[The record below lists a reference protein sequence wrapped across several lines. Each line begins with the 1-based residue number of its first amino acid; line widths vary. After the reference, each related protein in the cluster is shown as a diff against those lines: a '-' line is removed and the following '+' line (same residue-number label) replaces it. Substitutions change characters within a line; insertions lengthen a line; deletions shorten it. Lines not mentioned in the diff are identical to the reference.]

1 MAYQVL
7 ARKWRPQDF
16 SEVIG
21 QEAVVTALRNAV
33 AEQRIAHAYLFSG
46 IRGVGKTSVARIL
59 AKGLNCERGPAAEPC
74 NDCGSCR
81 EITAGSSFDVIEVD
95 AATYS
100 KVEQVREL
108 TESLKYG
115 PAHARFKVVILD
127 EIHRLSRQAFDALL
141 KIVEEPPDH
150 LVFIFATTESDA
162 VPATILSRCQEF
174 RFRRVP
180 LDELALYLDTV
191 AKREKI
197 SVGPSALRIIAQA
210 GDGSV
215 RDAIALLDQLATF
228 GSGSIDDGDAVRLL
242 GGLDQRVF
250 RDVLTAIGA
259 GDRKAIADI
268 TMQIE
273 EQGWDPRFVFG
284 EFLSYCQMALHLC
297 LGADLERLET
307 TREEADALAAVAK
320 TIGYEQILRTLNLL
334 LQSEMA
340 VRRSESAALA
350 LEIAWLRAA
359 ELPKLVAIETLLA
372 GNTQVSPVSPVSE
385 RPPVPELQAKRSA
398 SPAPKSPKSPKSV
411 NKKAPT
417 AAPGRPLRQATATP
431 SGSDPTP
438 SPGDGAGGDS
448 GDPSDER
455 ARFLAAVG
463 RNRQALAAHLSGAN
477 SLTYSAGVLRISVP
491 PGDGWLRDR
500 LDRAAN
506 RQVLEDA
513 LAATWNTDARWEIVE
528 EDVPEPESKSAV
540 VEASEAAQMD
550 PRVQTVL
557 AIFGGSVEAV
567 EPHNET

>member
-21 QEAVVTALRNAV
+21 QGAVVTALQNAV

-59 AKGLNCERGPAAEPC
+59 AKGLNCESGPAAEPC
-74 NDCGSCR
+74 NDCNSCR
-81 EITAGSSFDVIEVD
+81 EITAGSSLDVIEVD

-180 LDELALYLDTV
+180 LDELVRYLETV
-191 AKREKI
+191 AKREEI

-242 GGLDQRVF
+242 GGLDQGVF
-250 RDVLTAIGA
+250 REVLTAIGA

-268 TMQIE
+268 TTKIE

-284 EFLSYCQMALHLC
+284 EFLSYCRMALHLC
-297 LGADLERLET
+297 LGADPERLET

-334 LQSEMA
+334 LQSEEA
-340 VRRSESAALA
+340 LRRSESAALA

-372 GNTQVSPVSPVSE
+372 GSSASVSPASPVPKEPPIPE
-385 RPPVPELQAKRSA
+385 RQPKRSA
-398 SPAPKSPKSPKSV
+398 SRAPESQKAV
-411 NKKAPT
+411 DKKTSAAVHDRSTQETT
-417 AAPGRPLRQATATP
+417 AAQ
-431 SGSDPTP
+431 SGSD
-438 SPGDGAGGDS
+438 SAASAGDGNDTDA
-448 GDPSDER
+448 DPSQSH

-477 SLTYSAGVLRISVP
+477 SLTYSDGVLKISVP
-491 PGDGWLRDR
+491 PGDTLLRDR
-500 LDRAAN
+500 LDQAPN
-506 RQVLEDA
+506 RRVLEEA
-513 LAATWNTDARWEIVE
+513 LAATWSTEARWKIVE
-528 EDVPEPESKSAV
+528 EDPPEPEPKSA
-540 VEASEAAQMD
+540 AAQACEEARMN
-550 PRVQTVL
+550 PRVQAVL
-557 AIFGGSVEAV
+557 EIFGGSVEAV
-567 EPHNET
+567 EPLKEN

>member
-74 NDCGSCR
+74 NDCDTCR

-150 LVFIFATTESDA
+150 LVFIFATTESSA

-174 RFRRVP
+174 RFRRVA
-180 LDELALYLDTV
+180 LDQLAQHLEMV
-191 AKREKI
+191 AKREEI
-197 SVGPSALRIIAQA
+197 SVGRSALRIIAQA

-259 GDRKAIADI
+259 GDRKTIADI
-268 TMQIE
+268 TMRIE

-284 EFLSYCQMALHLC
+284 EFLSYCRMALHLC

-307 TREEADALAAVAK
+307 TREEADALGAVAK
-320 TIGYEQILRTLNLL
+320 AIGYEQLLRTLNLL

-359 ELPKLVAIETLLA
+359 ELPKLVAIEALLA
-372 GNTQVSPVSPVSE
+372 GNSPLSAQ
-385 RPPVPELQAKRSA
+385 PPVPELQPKPPTSH
-398 SPAPKSPKSPKSV
+398 APKRPKV
-411 NKKAPT
+411 INKTTPA
-417 AAPGRPLRQATATP
+417 AAPGRPPLEAAP
-431 SGSDPTP
+431 SQSDSDPAP
-438 SPGDGAGGDS
+438 SIGSGGDS
-448 GDPSDER
+448 DDPSEAC
-455 ARFLAAVG
+455 ARFIAAVG

-491 PGDGWLRDR
+491 PGDNWLRER

-506 RQVLEDA
+506 RQALEEA
-513 LAATWNTDARWEIVE
+513 LAATWNPDASWKIVE
-528 EDVPEPESKSAV
+528 DEVPEPEPKNAAV
-540 VEASEAAQMD
+540 RAPQETHMN
-550 PRVQTVL
+550 PRVQAVL
-557 AIFGGSVEAV
+557 EIFGGSVEAV
-567 EPHNET
+567 EPGNET

>member
-16 SEVIG
+16 SEVVG
-21 QEAVVTALRNAV
+21 QGAVVTALRNAV
-33 AEQRIAHAYLFSG
+33 SEERIAHAYLFSG
-46 IRGVGKTSVARIL
+46 IRGIGKTSVARIL
-59 AKGLNCERGPAAEPC
+59 AKGLNCENGPAAEPC
-74 NDCGSCR
+74 NDCDTCR
-81 EITAGSSFDVIEVD
+81 EITAGSNFDVIEVD

-115 PAHARFKVVILD
+115 PARDRFKVVILD

-180 LDELALYLDTV
+180 LDELAEYLETV

-197 SVGPSALRIIAQA
+197 SVGSSALRIIARA

-242 GGLDQRVF
+242 GGLDQGVF
-250 RDVLTAIGA
+250 REILTAIGH
-259 GDRKAIADI
+259 GDSKAVADI
-268 TMQIE
+268 TARIE

-284 EFLSYCQMALHLC
+284 EFLSYCRMALHLC
-297 LGADLERLET
+297 LGADAERLET
-307 TREEADALAAVAK
+307 TREEAEALTAVAK

-334 LQSEMA
+334 LQSEEA

-372 GNTQVSPVSPVSE
+372 GNGPVSARSPG
-385 RPPVPELQAKRSA
+385 PEHPARRSVE
-398 SPAPKSPKSPKSV
+398 PAPASAGAKTS
-411 NKKAPT
+411 A
-417 AAPGRPLRQATATP
+417 ATP
-431 SGSDPTP
+431 SRRRQAAINNRSDAGSGP
-438 SPGDGAGGDS
+438 PGGAGNADS
-448 GDPSDER
+448 PEAH
-455 ARFLAAVG
+455 ARFLATVG
-463 RNRQALAAHLSGAN
+463 RHRQALAAHLSGAN
-477 SLTYSAGVLRISVP
+477 SLSYTAGVLRISVP
-491 PGDGWLRDR
+491 TGDTWLRDR
-500 LDRAAN
+500 LERVPN
-506 RQVLEDA
+506 RKTLEEA
-513 LAATWNTDARWEIVE
+513 LAATWGNEASWKIVE
-528 EDVPEPESKSAV
+528 EDLLEPEQKTA
-540 VEASEAAQMD
+540 EAKATERVLED

-557 AIFGGSVEAV
+557 EIFGGSVESV
-567 EPHNET
+567 EPLNET

>member
-16 SEVIG
+16 SEVVG
-21 QEAVVTALRNAV
+21 QAAVVTALQNAV
-33 AEQRIAHAYLFSG
+33 SKERIAHAYLFSG

-59 AKGLNCERGPAAEPC
+59 AKGLNCENGPAAEPC
-74 NDCGSCR
+74 NDCDTCR
-81 EITAGSSFDVIEVD
+81 QITAGSDFDVIEVD

-115 PAHARFKVVILD
+115 PAHGRFKVVILD

-180 LDELALYLDTV
+180 LDQLAEYLETI

-197 SVGPSALRIIAQA
+197 SVGTSALRIIAQA

-242 GGLDQRVF
+242 GGLDQEVF
-250 RDVLTAIGA
+250 RQVLTAIGH
-259 GDRKAIADI
+259 GDCKQVAQI
-268 TMQIE
+268 TARIE
-273 EQGWDPRFVFG
+273 EEGWDPRFVFG
-284 EFLSYCQMALHLC
+284 EFLSYCRMALHLC
-297 LGADLERLET
+297 LGADPERLET
-307 TREEADALAAVAK
+307 TREEAQALTVVAK
-320 TIGYEQILRTLNLL
+320 NIGYEQVLRVLNLL
-334 LQSEMA
+334 LQSEEA
-340 VRRSESAALA
+340 IRRSESAALA
-350 LEIAWLRAA
+350 LEIAWLRAT

-372 GNTQVSPVSPVSE
+372 GNE
-385 RPPVPELQAKRSA
+385 
-398 SPAPKSPKSPKSV
+398 
-411 NKKAPT
+411 
-417 AAPGRPLRQATATP
+417 AAPQAPPKAETTVERRAARAPAAAERETATSTPGPPSQATTGVRADT
-431 SGSDPTP
+431 GSDQNA
-438 SPGDGAGGDS
+438 GDGQPA
-448 GDPSDER
+448 DPH

-477 SLTYSAGVLRISVP
+477 SLTFAAGVLEISVP
-491 PGDGWLRDR
+491 SGDTWLRDR

-506 RQVLEDA
+506 RKVLEEA
-513 LAATWNTDARWEIVE
+513 LAATWGEDASWKIIE
-528 EDVPEPESKSAV
+528 EDLPG
-540 VEASEAAQMD
+540 SEQRPAKTKATEKALKD

-557 AIFGGSVEAV
+557 EIFGGSVESV
-567 EPHNET
+567 EPLNET

>member
-21 QEAVVTALRNAV
+21 QGAVVTALQNAV
-33 AEQRIAHAYLFSG
+33 AEERIAHAYLFSG

-59 AKGLNCERGPAAEPC
+59 AKGLNCEKGPAAEPC
-74 NDCGSCR
+74 NECETCG

-115 PAHARFKVVILD
+115 PARARFKVVILD

-141 KIVEEPPDH
+141 KIVEEPPAH

-180 LDELALYLDTV
+180 LEELAGYLQAV
-191 AKREKI
+191 AEREGI
-197 SVGPSALRIIAQA
+197 SVGSSALRIIAQA

-242 GGLDQRVF
+242 GGLDQSVF
-250 RDVLTAIGA
+250 REVLAAIA
-259 GDRKAIADI
+259 EGDRKTVANV
-268 TMQIE
+268 TTNIE
-273 EQGWDPRFVFG
+273 EQGWDPRHVYS
-284 EFLSYCQMALHLC
+284 EFLAYCRMGLHLS
-297 LGADLERLET
+297 LGVDPERLET
-307 TREEADALAAVAK
+307 TREEADALATVAK
-320 TIGYEQILRTLNLL
+320 AIGYENLLRTLNLL
-334 LQSEMA
+334 LRGEEA

-350 LEIAWLRAA
+350 LEVTWLRAA
-359 ELPKLVAIETLLA
+359 ELPKLVAIEEILSGQTPA
-372 GNTQVSPVSPVSE
+372 SGNQEAP
-385 RPPVPELQAKRSA
+385 RPKSRSSA
-398 SPAPKSPKSPKSV
+398 SPPSRPSSRE
-411 NKKAPT
+411 
-417 AAPGRPLRQATATP
+417 AAPVPNPVTQAAADKPASGPAPPPEASRGAEGPPLDAP
-431 SGSDPTP
+431 
-438 SPGDGAGGDS
+438 
-448 GDPSDER
+448 

-463 RNRQALAAHLSGAN
+463 RNRQALAAHLKGAN
-477 SLTYSAGVLRISVP
+477 SLIFSDGVLKISVP
-491 PGDGWLRDR
+491 PGDTWLRDR
-500 LDRAAN
+500 LDRPSN
-506 RQVLEDA
+506 RKTMEEA
-513 LAATWNTDARWEIVE
+513 LTATWNAKARWKIIE
-528 EDVPEPESKSAV
+528 EEPLEPEPENASAQ
-540 VEASEAAQMD
+540 ASEEAAMD

-557 AIFGGSVEAV
+557 EIFGGSAEAV
-567 EPHNET
+567 GPPNET